1 MIPAD
6 KISEQIADLAIGAS
20 QTVEDDERTVQFEQ
34 TVLSVSECFVYKVPA
49 LRSAS
54 GHRAEDWNLAVPMFT
69 GALRMFQSDLKMR
82 VAIFTYNDQKTLSM
96 ADENLTLF
104 GGDNVSKLFSKMI
117 SRMHPYA

>member
-1 MIPAD
+1 MVPND
-6 KISEQIADLAIGAS
+6 KTSGSNSDVAIGAS
-20 QTVEDDERTVQFEQ
+20 QVVDDDEHTVQFEQ
-34 TVLSVSECFVYKVPA
+34 TILSVSECFIYKVPA

-104 GGDNVSKLFSKMI
+104 GGDHVSRLYSQI
-117 SRMHPYA
+117 IPWIHLHY

>member
-1 MIPAD
+1 MVPLD
-6 KISEQIADLAIGAS
+6 KLSEQNADISTGSS
-20 QTVEDDERTVQFEQ
+20 QRVEDDERTVQFEQ
-34 TVLSVSECFVYKVPA
+34 TILSVSECFVYKVPA

-69 GALRMFQSDLKMR
+69 GALRMYQSDLKMR

-104 GGDNVSKLFSKMI
+104 GGDNFNYLFL
-117 SRMHPYA
+117 

>member
-1 MIPAD
+1 MIPVD
-6 KISEQIADLAIGAS
+6 KISEEIADLAVGAS
-20 QTVEDDERTVQFEQ
+20 QRVEDDENTVQFEQ
-34 TVLSVSECFVYKVPA
+34 TILSVSECFVYKVPA

-104 GGDNVSKLFSKMI
+104 GGDNVSQLFSKII
-117 SRMHPYA
+117 SGMHPY